1 MKVIKMNEK
10 NHSLYEKFTKIYEV
24 LFKPFFIGGIKRVMN
39 ILEKKK
45 HTNVLEAGC
54 GTGYSFEYYP
64 SGFNV
69 TAYDVSNAMV
79 DEARKKSKEI
89 LDNDIMVLDADNYHS
104 YLKGKTFDAVISF
117 SVMSVVPDPQ
127 VFLEEL
133 RMRCKRGGCIYLVMH
148 QRSKGLKKIP
158 EYIFEFPCRFL
169 FGFTLLRHIEDMDI
183 SGLEIIENR
192 SINKFMF
199 FTLNNLIVLKKH
211 I

>member
-1 MKVIKMNEK
+1 MNEK
-10 NHSLYEKFTKIYEV
+10 NHNLYEKFTKLYEIV
-24 LFKPFFIGGIKRVMN
+24 FKPFFVGGIKRVMSV
-39 ILEKKK
+39 LEKNK
-45 HTNVLEAGC
+45 HTHVLEAGC
-54 GTGYSFEYYP
+54 GTGYSFEFYP
-64 SGFNV
+64 PGFYI

-79 DEARKKSKEI
+79 EEARKKSKDVLDNEI
-89 LDNDIMVLDADNYHS
+89 LVLDSDNYYS

-148 QRSKGLKKIP
+148 QRSKGIKRIA
-158 EYIFEFPCRFL
+158 EYLLEFPCRFL
-169 FGFTLLRHIEDMDI
+169 FGFTLLRHIEDLDI
-183 SGLEIIENR
+183 SGLEIIENK

-199 FTLNNLIVLKKH
+199 FTLNNLVVLKKN